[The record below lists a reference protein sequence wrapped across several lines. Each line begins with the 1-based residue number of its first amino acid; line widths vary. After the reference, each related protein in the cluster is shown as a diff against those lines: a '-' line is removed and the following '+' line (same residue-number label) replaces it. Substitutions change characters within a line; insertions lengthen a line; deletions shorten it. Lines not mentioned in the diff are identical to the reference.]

1 MIQLV
6 SVVTPV
12 RSPAQGNGLSI
23 QSCHGYGV
31 GYSCSSDS
39 TPGLETSICRGHGAK
54 KEGKKNQ
61 ELRDCFYGVYFFRFH
76 QEVRS
81 CNFFLSAFAERDF
94 WLWLLGRALE
104 GKMFSE
110 CEGSRARWIWVQIPL
125 LPLLVFCFFR
135 TKPKACRSS
144 QARGPIRAAAAGLHH
159 SHSNT
164 GN

>member
-1 MIQLV
+1 MIPSPGQWFKHPELPWLWCGLQLQLRFY
-6 SVVTPV
+6 PW
-12 RSPAQGNGLSI
+12 PGNFHI
-23 QSCHGYGV
+23 
-31 GYSCSSDS
+31 
-39 TPGLETSICRGHGAK
+39 RGHGAK
-54 KEGKKNQ
+54 KEEKKNQ
-61 ELRDCFYGVYFFRFH
+61 ELRDCFYRVYFFRFH

-110 CEGSRARWIWVQIPL
+110 CEGSRARWIWVQISL

-144 QARGPIRAAAAGLHH
+144 QARGPNRAAAAGLHH